1 MKNFKFAISAGLL
14 IAAGAGF
21 TACNDNLDLGP
32 IDYSATG
39 NYWKNVAHFE
49 SYVDGMHKNVREA
62 AGKHFIEFGE
72 ARSSLLL
79 SAIEGVGG
87 DGMTLSYG
95 GLAQQN
101 LAEDKPQT
109 TNFSNYYGYIANV
122 NNFIYNLENSDIFKT
137 DAEKEEQNYLRGVAY
152 GLRAF
157 YYYDLYRIYGPVPL
171 RLTPDVI
178 NGELDVQK
186 LYMARSSQ
194 PEVLKQIKDDLAKSL
209 AGFGSNNN
217 FDPIK
222 RNGGH
227 KKAWW
232 SKAATECLAGDVY
245 LWSAKVDGNT
255 GDMAQ
260 AKQYLKNVEA
270 NYSLGLEGNFAD
282 VFSTSNKGN
291 KEIVFAVYYDE
302 NEATNSNGSYTY
314 SISTG
319 SNYAS
324 SLREDGT
331 PMGDILD
338 VRGNGMNQSMEY
350 DFQVF
355 LNYDRKD
362 SRRDA
367 TFAASYRY
375 APDDADHSGP
385 LYLYDT
391 FVGKNIGKITSG
403 GTRSYCGDLPVYRL
417 PWVYLALAE
426 IANYEGNNAD
436 VEKYINLVRE
446 RAYAA
451 NWGDEYKFV
460 AGDFTKNELAILKE
474 KDKEFVQE
482 GQRWWDVRRMTIT
495 KGGDA
500 LVFCPEGHI
509 NYGMKDSETATIYR
523 NAVEGKTRE
532 IKPILNK
539 ATEAYKVL
547 WPIDLNTLN
556 QDALL
561 FQTPGYAT
569 AKKPQ

>member
-1 MKNFKFAISAGLL
+1 MKNFKFAMAAGLL

-32 IDYSATG
+32 IDYAGSG
-39 NYWKNVAHFE
+39 SYWKNVAHFE
-49 SYVDGMHKNVREA
+49 SYIDGLHKNCRDA

-72 ARSSLLL
+72 ARSSMFL
-79 SAIEGVGG
+79 AGIEGVGG

-95 GLAQQN
+95 GLALQN
-101 LAEDKPQT
+101 LSENTPQT
-109 TNFSNYYGYIANV
+109 SNFSNYYGYIANL
-122 NNFIYNLENSDIFKT
+122 NNFIYNLENSNVFVT
-137 DAEKEEQNYLRGVAY
+137 DAEKEEQQYLSGVAY
-152 GLRAF
+152 GLRAY

-178 NGELDVQK
+178 LGELDVQK
-186 LYMARSSQ
+186 LYMKRSSQ
-194 PEVLKQIKDDLAKSL
+194 AEVLAQIKADLAKSL
-209 AGFGSNNN
+209 AGFGNNNN

-232 SKAATECLAGDVY
+232 SKAATECLAADVY
-245 LWSAKVDGNT
+245 LWSAKVDGNS
-255 GDMAQ
+255 GDIAQ
-260 AKQYLKNVEA
+260 AKQYLKNVEG
-270 NYSLGLEGNFAD
+270 NYNLGLEDNFAD
-282 VFSTSNKGN
+282 VFAVSNKGN
-291 KEIVFAVYYDE
+291 KEIIFSIFYNE
-302 NEATNSNGSYTY
+302 NEAENSNGSYTY
-314 SISTG
+314 SLSTG
-319 SNYAS
+319 SNHS
-324 SLREDGT
+324 TSLREDGVT
-331 PMGDILD
+331 LMGDILD

-355 LNYDRKD
+355 LNYDRED

-375 APDDADHSGP
+375 NPDDAAHEGP

-426 IANYEGNNAD
+426 VANYEGNGAD
-436 VEKYINLVRE
+436 VEKYINLVRQ
-446 RAYAA
+446 RAYGE
-451 NWGDEYKFV
+451 NWSDQYKYT

-482 GQRWWDVRRMTIT
+482 GQRWWDVRRMTLT

-500 LVFCPEGHI
+500 LVFCKEGHI
-509 NYGMKDSETATIYR
+509 NYGMKDNETALIYR
-523 NAVEGKTRE
+523 CGVEGKTRD
-532 IKPILNK
+532 IRPILNK

-547 WPIDLNTLN
+547 WPIDVNTLN
-556 QDALL
+556 QDVELT
-561 FQTPGYAT
+561 QTPGYET
-569 AKKPQ
+569 AKK